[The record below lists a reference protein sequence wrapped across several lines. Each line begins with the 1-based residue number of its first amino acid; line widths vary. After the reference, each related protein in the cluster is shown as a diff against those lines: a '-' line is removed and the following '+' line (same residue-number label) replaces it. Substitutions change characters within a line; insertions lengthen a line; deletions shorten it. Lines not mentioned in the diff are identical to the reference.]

1 MDEETRLVPAQ
12 VTSAL
17 TNAETA
23 TLVPVAVDEVSTKIV
38 AAIDLIA
45 SLIPDLRT
53 PHPLTAKKVRGGRTV
68 PREAVLAVIAMVES
82 SAVIRSMN
90 LFDPQHGREVVEL
103 DDGYRVLDERLERL
117 RRQVRYT
124 VEARWAEVASTAMD
138 AYMMAKKLA
147 RQPRYADLAAHVAII
162 GRHLGRSNASTA
174 KTKKKQQ
181 KQKDPD
187 PE

>member
-1 MDEETRLVPAQ
+1 MDEETRLEPVQ
-12 VTSAL
+12 VMGAL
-17 TNAETA
+17 TSGQTA
-23 TLVPVAVDEVSTKIV
+23 TLAPVAVDEVSTKIV

-53 PHPLTAKKVRGGRTV
+53 PHPSTEKKVRGGRTV

-82 SAVIRSMN
+82 SEAIREMN
-90 LFDPQHGREVVEL
+90 LFDPEHGREVVEL

-138 AYMMAKKLA
+138 AYMMAKRLA
-147 RQPRYADLAAHVAII
+147 KERRYADLAAHVAII
-162 GRHLGRSNASTA
+162 GRHLDRSNGSTA
-174 KTKKKQQ
+174 KAKKK
-181 KQKDPD
+181 KPD

>member
-12 VTSAL
+12 VTRAL
-17 TNAETA
+17 TNEETA
-23 TLVPVAVDEVSTKIV
+23 TLAPVTVAEVSTKIV

-53 PHPLTAKKVRGGRTV
+53 PHPRTEKKVRGARTV
-68 PREAVLAVIAMVES
+68 PREAVLAIIAMVES
-82 SAVIRSMN
+82 SSVMQSMN
-90 LFDPQHGREVVEL
+90 LFDPEHGREVVEL
-103 DDGYRVLDERLERL
+103 DDGYRLLDERLERL

-138 AYMMAKKLA
+138 AYIIAKRLA
-147 RQPRYADLAAHVAII
+147 KEPRYADLAAHVATI
-162 GRHLGRSNASTA
+162 GRHLDRSNGSTA

-181 KQKDPD
+181 TG
-187 PE
+187 

>member
-12 VTSAL
+12 VTGAL
-17 TNAETA
+17 TDEKTSA
-23 TLVPVAVDEVSTKIV
+23 LVPVAPDEVSTRIV

-53 PHPLTAKKVRGGRTV
+53 PHPRTEKKVRGGRTI

-82 SAVIRSMN
+82 SAVIRSLN
-90 LFDPQHGREVVEL
+90 LFDPEHGREVVEF
-103 DDGYRVLDERLERL
+103 DDGYRLLDERLERL

-138 AYMMAKKLA
+138 AYMMAKRLA
-147 RQPRYADLAAHVAII
+147 RDPRYADLAAHVTII
-162 GRHLGRSNASTA
+162 ARHLDRTNTA
-174 KTKKKQQ
+174 TARTKKKR
-181 KQKDPD
+181 D